1 MTLMTDTD
9 DAHIPTT
16 ICVTRHGE
24 TDWNITGVLQGW
36 IDVPLNDNGRKQ
48 ALEMADAFKDSG
60 FSQVWT
66 SPLSRASETARIV
79 AEVLGLPSPIHSDG
93 LKERNFGRVQ
103 GMTKQDLSVLHPGLH
118 ADIMRRDPACRFE
131 EGESPDE
138 FADRIVAALHE
149 IARRHPGERVL
160 AMTHGWVMDVITR
173 HARGLP
179 RTLVLEMKRKNGE
192 SLWLAVTAGSVF
204 SVCDAGNEA
213 QASSASGDGV

>member
-1 MTLMTDTD
+1 MTLMTDND
-9 DAHIPTT
+9 NAHDPTT

-24 TDWNITGVLQGW
+24 TDWNMTGVLQGW

-48 ALEMADAFKDSG
+48 AFEMADTFKDSG
-60 FSQVWT
+60 FSRVWT

-79 AEVLGLPSPIHSDG
+79 AEVLGLPSPIHSEG

-118 ADIMRRDPACRFE
+118 ADIMRRDPACHFE
-131 EGESPDE
+131 EGESPDQ
-138 FADRIVAALHE
+138 FADRVVAALHE

-160 AMTHGWVMDVITR
+160 AVTHGWVMDVITR
-173 HARGLP
+173 HVRRLP

-192 SLWLAVTAGSVF
+192 SLWLAVTPGSVF
-204 SVCDAGNEA
+204 SVCDAGEEV
-213 QASSASGDGV
+213 QASIGSGDRR

>member
-1 MTLMTDTD
+1 MTLMTDPDITP
-9 DAHIPTT
+9 APAT

-24 TDWNITGVLQGW
+24 TDWNISGVLQGW
-36 IDVPLNDNGRKQ
+36 IDVPLNANGRKQ

-60 FSQVWT
+60 FSHVWT

-79 AEVLGLPSPIHSDG
+79 AEALGLPAPIHCEG

-118 ADIMRRDPACRFE
+118 ADILRRDPVCHFD
-131 EGESPDE
+131 EGESPDQ
-138 FADRIVAALHE
+138 FADRIVASLHE

-173 HARGLP
+173 HVRRLRP
-179 RTLVLEMKRKNGE
+179 TLVLDMKRKNGE
-192 SLWLAVTAGSVF
+192 SLWLAVTAQSAC
-204 SVCDAGNEA
+204 SLSDAGGDI
-213 QASSASGDGV
+213 QASSGSQNLR

>member
-9 DAHIPTT
+9 DARAPTT

-79 AEVLGLPSPIHSDG
+79 AEVLGLPPPIHSEG
-93 LKERNFGRVQ
+93 LKERHFGRVQ
-103 GMTKQDLSVLHPGLH
+103 GMTKQDLSVMHPGLH
-118 ADIMRRDPACRFE
+118 ADIMRRDPACHFE
-131 EGESPDE
+131 EGESSDQ
-138 FADRIVAALHE
+138 FADRVVAALHE

-173 HARGLP
+173 HVRRLP

-192 SLWLAVTAGSVF
+192 SLWLAVTAGSVV
-204 SVCDAGNEA
+204 SVCDAGDEA
-213 QASSASGDGV
+213 QASSGSGDRR